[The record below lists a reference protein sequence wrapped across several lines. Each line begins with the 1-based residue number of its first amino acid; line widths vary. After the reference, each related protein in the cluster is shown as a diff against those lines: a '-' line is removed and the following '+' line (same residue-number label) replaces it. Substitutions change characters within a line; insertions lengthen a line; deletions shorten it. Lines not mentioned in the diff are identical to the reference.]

1 MENQQAVSFLASLV
15 EVIVKAVKAEVLE
28 SLDKDR
34 LVAQAIH
41 SAVDYDETFWQRIT
55 DHVNKQME
63 GSSNDPSGRNDMERK
78 IDEAIENWSDTY
90 LDEKVGDWMD
100 SNLNDR
106 MDTWMS
112 DNFNLDDYGDIER
125 KVKDVLRDE
134 VSFTVTVDY

>member
-34 LVAQAIH
+34 LVSQAIH

-63 GSSNDPSGRNDMERK
+63 GSSADPSGRNNMERK
-78 IDEAIENWSDTY
+78 IDETIENWMDTY
-90 LDEKVGDWMD
+90 LEDRVGDWMD

-106 MDTWMS
+106 MDTWMN
-112 DNFNLDDYGDIER
+112 DNFSIDDYGDIED
-125 KVKDVLRDE
+125 KVKEIIRNDI
-134 VSFTVTVDY
+134 SFTVSVD